1 MGNSVKL
8 KLKLNEIDVYL
19 NISVMAVFEMGSLQL
34 AQVVRA
40 LRAMQDKYPT
50 PAGGG
55 FSEFFKF
62 SSFLEICVQ
71 LISYQGSLWIQH
83 NLS

>member
-1 MGNSVKL
+1 MKL
-8 KLKLNEIDVYL
+8 MFIYVYL
-19 NISVMAVFEMGSLQL
+19 NISVVAVFEMGSL

-55 FSEFFKF
+55 FSEF
-62 SSFLEICVQ
+62 SNSAGFLEICVQ
-71 LISYQGSLWIQH
+71 LISYQGSL
-83 NLS
+83 